1 MRKTNHLL
9 VITVLFAAAAFGAE
23 EVYKTVGPDG
33 SIIYSDTPSENA
45 EKLIIEGVQ
54 TVESHDLP
62 PSGYVPP
69 PEDLN
74 PYTGVMIS
82 SPQND
87 ATLRPGEDDIA
98 VSVDVLPQFDSKDT
112 VVLYLDGS
120 EHASGNTTSF
130 ALAMLDR
137 GTHTLRAEVRGDNG
151 AVLAVSDTVSFHVHR
166 TTVQP
171 DAGPGKPDKPPPPK
185 PKPTPKPK
193 PSN

>member
-1 MRKTNHLL
+1 MRETIHLPL
-9 VITVLFAAAAFGAE
+9 IAVLFAAPAFGAE

-33 SIIYSDTPSENA
+33 STVYSDTPSENA

-54 TVESHDLP
+54 TVETHDLP

-69 PEDLN
+69 PPENLN
-74 PYTGVMIS
+74 PYTGVMIA

-87 ATLRPGEDDIA
+87 ETLRPGEQDIA
-98 VSVDVLPQFDSKDT
+98 VSVAVLPQFDSKDT

-120 EHASGNTTSF
+120 QHASGKTTSF
-130 ALAMLDR
+130 SLAMLDR
-137 GTHTLRAEVRGDNG
+137 GTHTLRAEVLGNTG
-151 AVLAVSDTVSFHVHR
+151 EVLAVSDTVSFHVHR

-171 DAGPGKPDKPPPPK
+171 DAGPGKPDKPSS
-185 PKPTPKPK
+185 PKPTPRPK